1 MKIKLLML
9 LSISLFITVCSG
21 SSSFTNM
28 NSLNTKSKDMH
39 LNINFD
45 LQKELEE
52 EIFLKK
58 VDIDADEIVSIV
70 IDPKTFD
77 IKAFAS
83 SNRFNPKSI
92 YKEDFSSL
100 NIRAVEA
107 LFDINDFIVP
117 IIKAIFREKDL
128 SLEDGAK
135 KFGFY
140 EKSGIDLNYEKVS
153 ADTLQVNLVQL
164 LKMYAVFYSGGKI
177 ANPSIV
183 KQDTQKSFKQVISE
197 ENAVETK
204 NTLVDFFKSMESD
217 SVTMND
223 SNTSAYVHIREIEK
237 DTQRYLQ
244 IFLTV
249 NPKNEYYS
257 DEVDFVETPDDFPY
271 IIVLSS
277 SQGSS
282 NHPHIYNIYSK
293 KNKNIKIGKV
303 KQPINKYQANNREGS
318 EATVVGIYKNKNGD
332 YFIDKIT
339 SEGTEIASCNACQ
352 KYNVETLQITDK
364 GLVSVS
370 LRDFEIETYKP
381 YSKE

>member
-1 MKIKLLML
+1 
-9 LSISLFITVCSG
+9 
-21 SSSFTNM
+21 
-28 NSLNTKSKDMH
+28 
-39 LNINFD
+39 
-45 LQKELEE
+45 
-52 EIFLKK
+52 
-58 VDIDADEIVSIV
+58 
-70 IDPKTFD
+70 
-77 IKAFAS
+77 
-83 SNRFNPKSI
+83 
-92 YKEDFSSL
+92 
-100 NIRAVEA
+100 
-107 LFDINDFIVP
+107 
-117 IIKAIFREKDL
+117 
-128 SLEDGAK
+128 
-135 KFGFY
+135 
-140 EKSGIDLNYEKVS
+140 
-153 ADTLQVNLVQL
+153 
-164 LKMYAVFYSGGKI
+164 MYAVFYSGGKI